1 MEEDAPAPVS
11 NVGPDARWV
20 IIQQNTFTNWVNEHL
35 KTLDSTVDNLRE
47 DLCDGVK
54 LCDLVVVLQNKKM
67 GRIVRKPVNQHQQLD
82 NVIKALRAIEND
94 NVRLVN
100 IGKFLTLDD

>member
-1 MEEDAPAPVS
+1 MFLNINWFLQGFVS
-11 NVGPDARWV
+11 EAREVANGPTSER
-20 IIQQNTFTNWVNEHL
+20 
-35 KTLDSTVDNLRE
+35 
-47 DLCDGVK
+47 LC